1 MRIVAGKYRGR
12 TLKSFDGEK
21 IRPTSDKARESL
33 FSILQFKIYGKSFL
47 DLFAGTGAMGIE
59 ALSRGAKFAWFNDY
73 SRDSVALIKS
83 NLLALRVEEEHRVTN
98 ADAITLLK
106 TLSQKFDYIYIDPPY
121 ASQLKNSAITL
132 SKDAL
137 TDDGVIIFED
147 ERAFDGDIE
156 GLTIFDRRKY
166 GRIHL
171 TFFKKE
177 ER

>member
-1 MRIVAGKYRGR
+1 M
-12 TLKSFDGEK
+12 LKSFDGTS

-59 ALSRGAKFAWFNDY
+59 ALSRGAKFAWFNDA
-73 SRDSVALIKS
+73 SRESLAIIKS
-83 NLLALRVEEEHRVTN
+83 NLTALRVEEEHKVTN
-98 ADAITLLK
+98 LDAITLLK
-106 TLSQKFDYIYIDPPY
+106 TLPQKFDYIYIDPPY
-121 ASQLKNSAITL
+121 QSDLKNSAI
-132 SKDAL
+132 SNSIQAL
-137 TDDGVIIFED
+137 NDDGVIIFED
-147 ERAFDGDIE
+147 EKAFDAQID

-177 ER
+177 ERQ